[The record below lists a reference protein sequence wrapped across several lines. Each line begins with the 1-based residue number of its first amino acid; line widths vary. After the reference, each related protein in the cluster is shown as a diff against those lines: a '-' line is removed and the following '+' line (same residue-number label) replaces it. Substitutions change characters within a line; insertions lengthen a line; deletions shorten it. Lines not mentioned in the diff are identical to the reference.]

1 MNTTQS
7 SNSWRWLGLFIL
19 LAILLILWLMGLG
32 PSFSGDQAGCCDV
45 PTATAPVPAPI
56 AQLVP
61 PPLAVTAPEPAKPE
75 AVKLGWQL
83 EDGKVTLTGTVPTEA
98 DRQKLVAAATETYGS
113 GNVIDM
119 LTIAANASLPSWWP
133 NIYSII
139 NGLKGINHYGL
150 SQNGDNVNLSGE
162 VANESEKDAKTAA
175 LQALLGDKLS
185 INNLLTL
192 AKPETVAAP
201 NESKAPVIVCSAD
214 MNVAIKFA
222 NNSSHLSEAGKKQ
235 LDEIA
240 KCLTKPTEVAG
251 HTDNYGEDSYN
262 LSLSKRRANAVIDYI
277 KTVDP
282 AIAAMLTA
290 TGYGE
295 TKPIASNATRASR
308 AQNRRIEFVAK

>member
-32 PSFSGDQAGCCDV
+32 PSFSGDKPGCCGV
-45 PTATAPVPAPI
+45 PTATAPVPATTPETT
-56 AQLVP
+56 P
-61 PPLAVTAPEPAKPE
+61 PPAVTAPEPARPE
-75 AVKLGWQL
+75 AVKLGLQL
-83 EDGKVTLTGTVPTEA
+83 ENGKVTLTGAVPTEA
-98 DRQKLVAAATETYGS
+98 DRQKLVAATEIYDS
-113 GNVIDM
+113 GNVIDK
-119 LTIAANASLPSWWP
+119 LTVSANASLPSWWP
-133 NIYSII
+133 NLASVI
-139 NGLKGINHYGL
+139 NGLKGISNYGL
-150 SQNGDNVNLSGE
+150 NQNGDVVNLSGE
-162 VANESEKDAKTAA
+162 VANESEKAAKAAA
-175 LQALLGDKLS
+175 LQALLGDKVT

-201 NESKAPVIVCSAD
+201 DDSKATAIVCSAD
-214 MNVAIKFA
+214 MNVSIKFA
-222 NNSSHLSEAGKKQ
+222 NNSSHLSEAGKEQ

-277 KTVDP
+277 KTIDP
-282 AIAAMLTA
+282 AKAEMLTA

-295 TKPIASNATRASR
+295 TKPIGSNATRASR